1 MTTRQWQIGL
11 VLMAMAVGCADEE
24 QASGPTAP
32 SLETGVQA
40 SAVPAGT
47 PTSVEGVD
55 GATHNN
61 GAEETWQRHSGR
73 RGDGVAPR
81 VAGHNGRPPHAR
93 S

>member
-1 MTTRQWQIGL
+1 
-11 VLMAMAVGCADEE
+11 MAMAVGCADEE

-61 GAEETWQRHSGR
+61 GAEETTPPICATMLDQR
-73 RGDGVAPR
+73 PR
-81 VAGHNGRPPHAR
+81 IRDIAAAAGSFTLDVTATSSPILKT
-93 S
+93 